1 MSRATWRHIVARTVT
16 VLVLLV
22 VVAGGVLYWMGTRE
36 DEPTRTA
43 TVPLADPAQR
53 VAYGAYLARIG
64 DCAAC
69 HTARGGASYAGGAAI
84 PSPFGTFYGPNIT
97 PDLQTGIGDWSAD
110 DFWRAL
116 HHGKRPDG
124 QLLYPAFP
132 YTEYTHVTRTDADAL
147 YAYLRSLPAVRQEN
161 RPHELAFPY
170 DQRYLLAF
178 WRALHFKPVAG
189 ADSGAI
195 APPAAD
201 SSAAAFDSNAAGI
214 ARSGTVAAG
223 GVPAQDAAAAS
234 SPQASVIRGRYLV
247 EGLGHC
253 VACHAPRNALGATT
267 GTGLPGGEIPG
278 LGWYGPS
285 LHAGPAADGSAP
297 GLAQWTAA
305 DIAALLRDG
314 VSPHGSASGPM
325 AEVVTGGTQYLRPA
339 DALAIADYLKSLPAA
354 AVPNAPPPGRATLQR
369 GEKLYGTYCVACHQ
383 SQGEGRPPAWPPLAG
398 NISVTAPSPQNAIRV
413 VLQGGFAPATAA
425 NPQPHGMPPFGQVM
439 NDDDV
444 AAVVSYIRNQWGNQ
458 AGGVTALQV
467 KRAR

>member
-1 MSRATWRHIVARTVT
+1 MSRTTWRHIAGRALM
-16 VLVLLV
+16 VLVLLL
-22 VVAGGVLYWMGTRE
+22 VATVALMYWLGTRE

-43 TVPLADPAQR
+43 TAAIADPAQR
-53 VAYGAYLARIG
+53 VAYGAYLARVG

-69 HTARGGASYAGGAAI
+69 HTARGGRSYAGGAAI

-97 PDLQTGIGDWSAD
+97 PDPQTGIGAWSAD

-132 YTEYTHVTRTDADAL
+132 YTEYTHVTRADADAL
-147 YAYLRSLPAVRQEN
+147 YAYLRSLPAVHQES
-161 RPHELAFPY
+161 RPHELDFPY

-178 WRALHFKPVAG
+178 WRALHFKPG
-189 ADSGAI
+189 AEPD
-195 APPAAD
+195 P
-201 SSAAAFDSNAAGI
+201 GI
-214 ARSGTVAAG
+214 
-223 GVPAQDAAAAS
+223 AAAS
-234 SPQASVIRGRYLV
+234 MSDAKTSAVASGPTAPGSVAPGPAAPAPASQASVVRGRYLV

-267 GTGLPGGEIPG
+267 GAGLPGGEILG

-285 LHAGPAADGSAP
+285 LHAGLAADGSSP
-297 GLAQWTAA
+297 GLAQWSAA

-314 VSPHGSASGPM
+314 VSRHGSASGPM
-325 AEVVTGGTQYLRPA
+325 AEVVTGGTQYLSPS

-354 AVPNAPPPGRATLQR
+354 SVPKVPPPGSATLQR
-369 GEKLYGTYCVACHQ
+369 GEKIYGTYCVACHQ
-383 SQGEGRPPAWPPLAG
+383 SQGEGRPTAWPPLAG
-398 NISVTAPSPQNAIRV
+398 NLSVTAPSPLNAIRV

-425 NPQPHGMPPFGQVM
+425 NPQPHGMPPFGQVL

-444 AAVVSYIRNQWGNQ
+444 AAVVSYIRNAWGNQ